1 MTEKENKL
9 IEDLFKQAA
18 QQQIEDNGFTEK
30 VMEAIGNGQWAIG
43 NGQLTARPE
52 GALATERDARMD
64 NGQWAIGNGQWT
76 IENGQLKKD
85 NGKLLSM
92 LWTWFCIT
100 VSLVL
105 FFVFNGW
112 EMLKASLH
120 VLYASILTSFEVFL
134 TTAPTAEFDLNPW
147 MILLAF
153 GFVSIYL
160 PYRTARK
167 LSAIL

>member
-1 MTEKENKL
+1 MTDKDNIM
-9 IEDLFKQAA
+9 IEDFFKQAA
-18 QQQIEDNGFTEK
+18 QQQIEDNGFTER
-30 VMEAIGNGQWAIG
+30 VMEAIGNGQ
-43 NGQLTARPE
+43 LK
-52 GALATERDARMD
+52 MD
-64 NGQWAIGNGQWT
+64 NGQ
-76 IENGQLKKD
+76 
-85 NGKLLSM
+85 LLSV
-92 LWTWFCIT
+92 LWTWFCIA

-147 MILLAF
+147 MILLAL

>member
-18 QQQIEDNGFTEK
+18 RQQIEDNGFTER
-30 VMEAIGNGQWAIG
+30 VMEAIG

-64 NGQWAIGNGQWT
+64 H
-76 IENGQLKKD
+76 
-85 NGKLLSM
+85 GKLLSM
-92 LWTWFCIT
+92 LWTWFCIA

-112 EMLKASLH
+112 DMLKASLH
-120 VLYASILTSFEVFL
+120 VLYASILTSCEVFF

-160 PYRTARK
+160 PYQTARK

>member
-30 VMEAIGNGQWAIG
+30 VMEAIA
-43 NGQLTARPE
+43 NGQLK
-52 GALATERDARMD
+52 MD

-85 NGKLLSM
+85 NGKLLSV
-92 LWTWFCIT
+92 LWTWFCIA

-147 MILLAF
+147 MILLAL

>member
-30 VMEAIGNGQWAIG
+30 VMEAIGNGQ
-43 NGQLTARPE
+43 
-52 GALATERDARMD
+52 
-64 NGQWAIGNGQWT
+64 
-76 IENGQLKKD
+76 LKMD
-85 NGKLLSM
+85 NGKLLSI
-92 LWTWFCIT
+92 LWTWFCIA

-134 TTAPTAEFDLNPW
+134 TTAPTAEFDLTPW
-147 MILLAF
+147 MILLAL

-160 PYRTARK
+160 PYQTARK
-167 LSAIL
+167 LSATL

>member
-1 MTEKENKL
+1 MTERENKL

-43 NGQLTARPE
+43 NGQLK
-52 GALATERDARMD
+52 MD

-92 LWTWFCIT
+92 LWTWFCIA

-147 MILLAF
+147 MILLAL

>member
-18 QQQIEDNGFTEK
+18 RQQIEDNGFTER
-30 VMEAIGNGQWAIG
+30 VMEAIGNGQLKMD
-43 NGQLTARPE
+43 NGQWTARPE

-64 NGQWAIGNGQWT
+64 NG
-76 IENGQLKKD
+76 
-85 NGKLLSM
+85 KLLSV
-92 LWTWFCIT
+92 LWTWFCIA

-120 VLYASILTSFEVFL
+120 VLYASILTSCEVFF

-160 PYRTARK
+160 PYQTARK

>member
-18 QQQIEDNGFTEK
+18 QQQIEDNGFTER
-30 VMEAIGNGQWAIG
+30 VMEAIA
-43 NGQLTARPE
+43 NGQLK
-52 GALATERDARMD
+52 MD

-92 LWTWFCIT
+92 LWTWFCIA

-147 MILLAF
+147 MILLAL

>member
-18 QQQIEDNGFTEK
+18 QQQIEDNGFTER

-43 NGQLTARPE
+43 NGQLK
-52 GALATERDARMD
+52 MD

-85 NGKLLSM
+85 NGKLLSV
-92 LWTWFCIT
+92 LWTWFCIA

-147 MILLAF
+147 MILLAL

>member
-30 VMEAIGNGQWAIG
+30 VME
-43 NGQLTARPE
+43 RV
-52 GALATERDARMD
+52 ERVDQTSLVPHR
-64 NGQWAIGNGQWT
+64 
-76 IENGQLKKD
+76 
-85 NGKLLSM
+85 LSL
-92 LWTWFCIT
+92 LWTWFCIA

-112 EMLKASLH
+112 EMLKASLQM
-120 VLYASILTSFEVFL
+120 LYDSVITSLEVFITTVPTTELHL
-134 TTAPTAEFDLNPW
+134 TPW
-147 MILLAF
+147 MILLAL

-160 PYRTARK
+160 PYQTARK
-167 LSAIL
+167 LSATL

>member
-18 QQQIEDNGFTEK
+18 RQQIEDNGFTER
-30 VMEAIGNGQWAIG
+30 VMEAIGNGQLKMD
-43 NGQLTARPE
+43 NGQWTARPE
-52 GALATERDARMD
+52 GALATERDARM
-64 NGQWAIGNGQWT
+64 GH
-76 IENGQLKKD
+76 
-85 NGKLLSM
+85 GKLLSV
-92 LWTWFCIT
+92 LWTWFCIA

-120 VLYASILTSFEVFL
+120 VLYASILTSCEVFF

-160 PYRTARK
+160 PYQTARK

>member
-18 QQQIEDNGFTEK
+18 QQQIEDNGFTER
-30 VMEAIGNGQWAIG
+30 VMEAIDNGQWAIA
-43 NGQLTARPE
+43 NGQLK
-52 GALATERDARMD
+52 MD

-92 LWTWFCIT
+92 LWTWFCIA

-147 MILLAF
+147 MILLAL

>member
-43 NGQLTARPE
+43 NGQLK
-52 GALATERDARMD
+52 MD
-64 NGQWAIGNGQWT
+64 
-76 IENGQLKKD
+76 NGQLKKD

-92 LWTWFCIT
+92 LWTWFCIA

-120 VLYASILTSFEVFL
+120 VLYASILTSCEVFF

-160 PYRTARK
+160 PYQTARK

>member
-30 VMEAIGNGQWAIG
+30 VMAS
-43 NGQLTARPE
+43 
-52 GALATERDARMD
+52 
-64 NGQWAIGNGQWT
+64 

-147 MILLAF
+147 MILLAL

>member
-18 QQQIEDNGFTEK
+18 QQQIEDNGFTDR
-30 VMEAIGNGQWAIG
+30 VMEAIG

-64 NGQWAIGNGQWT
+64 H
-76 IENGQLKKD
+76 
-85 NGKLLSM
+85 GKLLSM
-92 LWTWFCIT
+92 LWTWFCIA

-112 EMLKASLH
+112 DMLKASLH
-120 VLYASILTSFEVFL
+120 VLYASILTSCEVFF

-160 PYRTARK
+160 PYQTARK

>member
-30 VMEAIGNGQWAIG
+30 VMEAIGNGQ
-43 NGQLTARPE
+43 LK
-52 GALATERDARMD
+52 MD
-64 NGQWAIGNGQWT
+64 NGQ
-76 IENGQLKKD
+76 
-85 NGKLLSM
+85 LLSV
-92 LWTWFCIT
+92 LWTWFCIA

-147 MILLAF
+147 MILLAL

>member
-18 QQQIEDNGFTEK
+18 QQQIEDNGFTER
-30 VMEAIGNGQWAIG
+30 VMEAIG

-64 NGQWAIGNGQWT
+64 H
-76 IENGQLKKD
+76 
-85 NGKLLSM
+85 GKLLSI
-92 LWTWFCIT
+92 LWTWFCIA

-120 VLYASILTSFEVFL
+120 VLYASILTSCEVFF

-147 MILLAF
+147 MILLAL

>member
-18 QQQIEDNGFTEK
+18 QQQIEDNGFTER
-30 VMEAIGNGQWAIG
+30 VMEAIG

-64 NGQWAIGNGQWT
+64 H
-76 IENGQLKKD
+76 
-85 NGKLLSM
+85 GKLLSI
-92 LWTWFCIT
+92 LWTWFCIA

-120 VLYASILTSFEVFL
+120 VLYASILTSCEVFF

-160 PYRTARK
+160 PYQTARK

>member
-18 QQQIEDNGFTEK
+18 QQQIEDNGFTER

-43 NGQLTARPE
+43 NGQLK
-52 GALATERDARMD
+52 MD

-76 IENGQLKKD
+76 IENGQLKKG

-92 LWTWFCIT
+92 LWTWFCIA

-147 MILLAF
+147 MILLAL

>member
-18 QQQIEDNGFTEK
+18 QQQIEDNGFTER
-30 VMEAIGNGQWAIG
+30 VMEAIGNGQWAIA
-43 NGQLTARPE
+43 NGQLK
-52 GALATERDARMD
+52 MD

-92 LWTWFCIT
+92 LWTWFCIA

-120 VLYASILTSFEVFL
+120 MLYASILTSFEVFL

-147 MILLAF
+147 MILLAL